1 MVLLELLNLF
11 RTKIT
16 RQVFEELR
24 KHLPGCMIEGD

>member
-16 RQVFEELR
+16 RQGFEELK